1 MGCPTER
8 ERELLAHAQAMD
20 YALTHVRLLAHASRD
35 GMVPGSMLLKVLS
48 RPYRFPLP
56 GDAAALA
63 AYRAVFGEGNLAI
76 GHLADCGR
84 CNPVGYD
91 RDYCGGYEA
100 ASREDGRLAA
110 REASLRASGIPE
122 GTIRMMRP

>member
-1 MGCPTER
+1 MSDEDARHCLISPVGCPTPR
-8 ERELLAHAQAMD
+8 ERDLLRHAQAMD

-48 RPYRFPLP
+48 KPYRFPLP

-63 AYRAVFGEGNLAI
+63 AYRAVFGEGNLTI

-91 RDYCGGYEA
+91 RDFCPGYGA
-100 ASREDGRLAA
+100 AA
-110 REASLRASGIPE
+110 RADYEESLRDRRRG
-122 GTIRMMRP
+122 